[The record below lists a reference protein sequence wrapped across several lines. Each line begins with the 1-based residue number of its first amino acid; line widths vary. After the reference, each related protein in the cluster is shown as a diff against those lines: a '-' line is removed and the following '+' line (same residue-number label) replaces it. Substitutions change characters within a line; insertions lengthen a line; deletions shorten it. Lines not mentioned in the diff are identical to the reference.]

1 MTNQRSK
8 KDSVGDVLKKVR
20 LSKNYTQKFVTNGII
35 GQPTYSKIERGEVD
49 PTYLKFISILKRLD
63 ISEEEFHFLLDENVR
78 SEREKIIEEFFL
90 LNFND
95 ASSLMKIKEKIRT
108 YLDTQNDYI
117 LNDIFYICEAL
128 MLISVENNYKMA
140 IIYANKVWKRLEKFD
155 QWYLMEIRLIN
166 AILFIFPTES
176 AVHIAERIV
185 AQLKNYD
192 TRESKVL
199 LNNIQSNLGLL
210 LIKNK
215 EYELALGHLNEL
227 ILKFKL
233 ERNYYYLAIIYIRK
247 GIILRLLDA
256 KNEVDFI
263 EKGLNLVR
271 AFEEPE
277 LEKALVNEIEFY
289 TKKE

>member
-1 MTNQRSK
+1 MTNQHFEKR
-8 KDSVGDVLKKVR
+8 SVGEILKKIR

-49 PTYLKFISILKRLD
+49 PTYLKFVSILKRLD
-63 ISEEEFHFLLDENVR
+63 ISEEEFHFLLDENER

-95 ASSLMKIKEKIRT
+95 ASSLTKIKKRIKI
-108 YLDTQNDYI
+108 YLDSQNDYI

-128 MLISVENNYKMA
+128 TLISVENDYKMA
-140 IIYANKVWKRLEKFD
+140 IVYANKVWTRLEKFD

-185 AQLKNYD
+185 DQLKNYD
-192 TRESKVL
+192 TRESNVL

-215 EYELALGHLNEL
+215 EYKLALIHLNEL
-227 ILKFKL
+227 ISKFKL
-233 ERNYYYLAIIYIRK
+233 ERNYYYLAITYIRK
-247 GIILRLLDA
+247 GIIFRILDA
-256 KNEVDFI
+256 ENEVDFI
-263 EKGLNLVR
+263 KKGLNLVK

-277 LEKALVNEIEFY
+277 LEKALKSEIDFY

>member
-8 KDSVGDVLKKVR
+8 KDSVGEVLKKVR

-95 ASSLMKIKEKIRT
+95 ASSLTKIKEKIRT

-117 LNDIFYICEAL
+117 LNDIYYICEAL
-128 MLISVENNYKMA
+128 ILISIENNYKMA
-140 IIYANKVWKRLEKFD
+140 ITYANKVWNRLEKFD

-247 GIILRLLDA
+247 GIIMRILD
-256 KNEVDFI
+256 KKSKVDFI
-263 EKGLNLVR
+263 KKGLNLVR

-277 LEKALVNEIEFY
+277 LEKALRNEIEFY